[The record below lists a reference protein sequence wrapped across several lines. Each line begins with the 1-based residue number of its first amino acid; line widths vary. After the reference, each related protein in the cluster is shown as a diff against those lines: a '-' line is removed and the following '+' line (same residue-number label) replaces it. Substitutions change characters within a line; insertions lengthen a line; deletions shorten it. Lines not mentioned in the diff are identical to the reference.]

1 MAVYKVKDPLSSAE
15 ESALAKYSPFLAHLL
30 HTRGLTTATE
40 ADEFLNPSYETHLHD
55 PYLLPDMEKA
65 VLRILSAV
73 AKKERIAVWS
83 DYDCDGIPGGA
94 LLHDFFKKIGADFL
108 NYIPHRHEE
117 GYGMNEKGVEELSA
131 QGVTLIITVDCGIT
145 DHSPVA
151 RARELGVDTIVTDH
165 HLPRK
170 TGENA
175 DDLPGA
181 FAVINP
187 KRADSAYPFDGLCG
201 GGLAF
206 KLVQGILL
214 RNRLGVN
221 EGWEKWLLDMA
232 GLSTLAD
239 MVPLRGENRA
249 IAHFGLRVLRKSPR
263 KGLQKLLA
271 KARVKQRELTEDDV
285 TFMIA
290 PRINAASRM
299 DAPHVA
305 FEALTS
311 TDDERGSAAAEHL
324 HKINDQRKGV
334 VAAVVKEV
342 RGRLEIEGSVREVI
356 VMGNSKWRPGL
367 LGLVANILM
376 EEYERP
382 VFLWGREGLPAQ
394 AGGIS
399 LKGSCRSDGSVNV
412 VKLMTEVK
420 HLFVDFGG
428 HTYSGGFSLSEEYAP
443 SFEEEI
449 MEAYRRLRNPSPA
462 EEIFV
467 DKKLTLS
474 DVTWDTYRAVNSL
487 APFGEG
493 NPKPTFLFER
503 VVVSGV
509 RRFGSDDAHFEMT
522 FLKEDGGEVPA
533 ISFFVEREGFKIPLV
548 GETINLIGSLERST
562 FGRAPTLRLRIV
574 DVF

>member
-15 ESALAKYSPFLAHLL
+15 ESALAKYSPLLAHLL
-30 HTRGLTTATE
+30 HGRGLTTAAE
-40 ADEFLNPSYETHLHD
+40 ADEFLNPSYDAHLHD
-55 PYLLPDMEKA
+55 PFLLPDMEKA
-65 VLRILSAV
+65 VERILSAV
-73 AKKERIAVWS
+73 AKKEHIAVWS

-94 LLHDFFKKIGADFL
+94 LLHDFFKKIRADFL

-131 QGVTLIITVDCGIT
+131 KGVTLIITVDCGIT
-145 DHSPVA
+145 DHSSVA
-151 RARELGVDTIVTDH
+151 RARELGIDTIVTDH

-170 TGENA
+170 TSESA

-206 KLVQGILL
+206 KLVQGVLL
-214 RNRLGVN
+214 RNRLGVTL
-221 EGWEKWLLDMA
+221 GWEKWLLDMA

-249 IAHFGLRVLRKSPR
+249 LAHFGLRVLRKSPR
-263 KGLQKLLA
+263 KGLHKLLA

-299 DAPHVA
+299 DAPERA
-305 FEALTS
+305 FEVLTS
-311 TDDERGSAAAEHL
+311 DNEEEALAAAEHL

-334 VAAVVKEV
+334 VAATVKEV
-342 RGRLEIEGSVREVI
+342 RGRLEVAGSVREVI

-367 LGLVANILM
+367 LGLVANTLM

-382 VFLWGREGLPAQ
+382 VFLWGREG
-394 AGGIS
+394 GVF

-412 VKLMTEVK
+412 VELMTEVK
-420 HLFVDFGG
+420 HLFIDFGG
-428 HTYSGGFSLSEEYAP
+428 HTYSGGFSLNDEQIP

-449 MEAYRRLRNPSPA
+449 VEAYKGLRNSA
-462 EEIFV
+462 REEEIFV

-474 DVTWDTYRAVNSL
+474 DVTWDTYAAVNSL

-493 NPKPTFLFER
+493 NPKPTFLLER

-509 RRFGSDDAHFEMT
+509 RRFGSDSAHLEIAL
-522 FLKEDGGEVPA
+522 LKEDGGVIPA